1 MRRCKKLYD
10 CLTTARVSRN
20 TGTLL
25 CEIFMCW
32 DYEPIDID
40 NDWKPFMDNLN
51 RSLGDWK
58 SYCF

>member
-1 MRRCKKLYD
+1 M
-10 CLTTARVSRN
+10 TARVSRN

-32 DYEPIDID
+32 DYDPVEMD
-40 NDWKPFMDNLN
+40 NDWRVFMDNLN
-51 RSLGDWK
+51 RGLGDWK